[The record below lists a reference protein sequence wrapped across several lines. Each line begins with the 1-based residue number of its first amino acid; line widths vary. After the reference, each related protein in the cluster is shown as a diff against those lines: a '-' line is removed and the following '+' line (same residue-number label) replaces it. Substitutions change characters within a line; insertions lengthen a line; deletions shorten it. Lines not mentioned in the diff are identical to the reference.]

1 MAKLLAADAS
11 FRRYERLSRDTETAV
26 LMDAPPPHEN
36 VAAFNRV
43 ARQLLD
49 LGLSAP
55 RPVAVDEAAGLMLL
69 EDLGDQTFTRALAE
83 GTDEAR
89 LYPLAVDVLIALHQA
104 WRPKPEAA
112 LPAYDDSRL
121 LNEAALLP
129 DWTLPAL
136 RGAEIAADAR
146 ESYIE
151 AWRAVLPRARAVT
164 DCLVLRDYHVDN
176 LMLLDNRDSI
186 AACGLLDF
194 QDALSGPAAY
204 DLTSFL
210 ADGRRDISPQLKEAM
225 LDRYFAAFEAGTLK
239 PEVLNDKIEEFSLR
253 LQQLEEEKSNLEG
266 DIEGMSLEEI
276 DQAGIKTYVDA
287 LEAVLENGGNEQKKH
302 LLRTLVEK
310 VLVHDKDKYEFTFR
324 LPDGS
329 TLQHALETIPEG
341 EANPLS
347 VNHLAPTV
355 CNHDTAAPRIQ
366 RT

>member
-1 MAKLLAADAS
+1 MTDRAHLIEAFLNAAGWGTARRRLLAADAS

-104 WRPKPEAA
+104 WRPKPETA

-121 LNEAALLP
+121 LDEAALLP

-151 AWRAVLPRARAVT
+151 AWRAVLPRARAVP

-194 QDALSGPAAY
+194 QDAVIGPRPY
-204 DLTSFL
+204 DLVSL
-210 ADGRRDISPQLKEAM
+210 LEDARRDIAPELSAAM
-225 LDRYFAAFEAGTLK
+225 LARYLAAFPG
-239 PEVLNDKIEEFSLR
+239 
-253 LQQLEEEKSNLEG
+253 
-266 DIEGMSLEEI
+266 
-276 DQAGIKTYVDA
+276 VDRDA
-287 LEAVLENGGNEQKKH
+287 FLDSYAVLGAQRAAKIIGIFTRLDRRDGKPAYLH
-302 LLRTLVEK
+302 HIPRVWRLLQADLAKPV
-310 VLVHDKDKYEFTFR
+310 
-324 LPDGS
+324 
-329 TLQHALETIPEG
+329 
-341 EANPLS
+341 
-347 VNHLAPTV
+347 LAPVRAWFDHHVPATERV
-355 CNHDTAAPRIQ
+355 APAPKDHA
-366 RT
+366 